1 MKKVRIDKDI
11 EKIKKYILKDETF
24 SLFTS
29 LKKISEII
37 RYLDEQHFTDNT
49 MYGILDVFS
58 INFYLFKDDSSPAAI
73 ENLWCGFK
81 LYLAIA

>member
-1 MKKVRIDKDI
+1 MKKVRIDKDL

-58 INFYLFKDDSSPAAI
+58 INFYLFKDDFQFGSVLRQLLRI
-73 ENLWCGFK
+73 CGVF
-81 LYLAIA
+81 